1 MEAHLTKRDL
11 ESIKERA
18 EKATPGPWCVAGSE
32 RDYVIAKHGDS
43 ERCSDNPVIYADDDC
58 LHGRKEDAEFI
69 AHARSDVPQ
78 LVDEVYRLRVMMQGV
93 FDWQFGSSFWFG
105 GRNKCPDPALA
116 QEILSIFPK
125 EELPAKLPRLL
136 MRGS

>member
-18 EKATPGPWCVAGSE
+18 ETATPGPWCVAGSE

-58 LHGRKEDAEFI
+58 LHGRKEDAAFI
-69 AHARSDVPQ
+69 AHARVDIPQ
-78 LVDEVYRLRVMMQGV
+78 LIDEVYRLRAMMQGV
-93 FDWQFGSSFWFG
+93 FNWQFKRSWFSAQK
-105 GRNKCPDPALA
+105 KCPDPVLA

-125 EELPAKLPRLL
+125 EELPARLPRLL
-136 MRGS
+136 IRSS